1 MHRSNSQLYSIT
13 LSTVKSRLGGISRPK
28 VVAVLRLMKSENLL
42 PAWISQVHE
51 TFSLLA
57 AVASIEVKG
66 EKRSE
71 VSVRLLLG
79 QSVRL

>member
-1 MHRSNSQLYSIT
+1 
-13 LSTVKSRLGGISRPK
+13 
-28 VVAVLRLMKSENLL
+28 MKSENLL